1 MPENFLVTR
10 LQNIG
15 DALVFIPAVRALR
28 QAFPNAKITFL
39 GKHAGGVEI
48 MKNCPY
54 IDDTIIVKNRSLREK
69 IRLIKEFR
77 KRKIDYFIISPQDLG
92 RVPWALLGGAKKIAG
107 FPAVSNHGKISREKF
122 VSKLHIHPNYDTSR
136 TEIENCLRLVEDVID
151 DIKTNPP
158 FLKGDTGG
166 FPNIQHGSSNDEFI
180 PKSKELEFWYKEN
193 ELKSAN
199 DLLNKN
205 GINKNDKFIVSAPY
219 SKREAKNWPDERF
232 IEFFRRMNEKY
243 NAKIL
248 LIGGKAEKLKID
260 KLSNSIGEY
269 CVPVS
274 GETSLGESAAIMDK
288 AMLFFGPD
296 SGPAFIATAMKTPAV
311 ILYSAAD
318 YYRWRVPE
326 SAAPRIE
333 IFHPFPCNPC
343 KYQICPK
350 EKKCIDSISV
360 DEAWQACENC
370 WRDAVPSVLNT
381 QPRGNTRD
389 VQL

>member
-1 MPENFLVTR
+1 VPKNFLVTR

-28 QAFPNAKITFL
+28 QAYPNAKITFL
-39 GKHAGGVEI
+39 GKHDGGVEI
-48 MKNCPY
+48 LKNCPY
-54 IDDTIIVKNRSLREK
+54 IDDTIIVKNRSLVEK

-122 VSKLHIHPNYDTSR
+122 VSKIDVAPNYDTSR

-151 DIKTNPP
+151 DINTKFIPSAQAP
-158 FLKGDTGG
+158 R
-166 FPNIQHGSSNDEFI
+166 DEFI
-180 PKSKELEFWYKEN
+180 PKSRELEFWYKED
-193 ELKSAN
+193 ELQSAN
-199 DLLNKN
+199 DLLNKK
-205 GINKNDKFIVSAPY
+205 GINLNDKFVVSAPY

-232 IEFFRRMNEKY
+232 IKIFSRMNEKW

-248 LIGGKAEKLKID
+248 LIGGKAEKQRID
-260 KLSNSIGEY
+260 KLAESIGET
-269 CVPVS
+269 CISLS
-274 GETSLGESAAIMDK
+274 GETSLGECAAIMEK
-288 AMLFFGPD
+288 AILFFLPD

-311 ILYSAAD
+311 VLYSAAD

-326 SAAPRIE
+326 SATPRIE

-350 EKKCIDSISV
+350 EKKCIDSITI
-360 DEAWQACENC
+360 DEAWSKCELCMECSNE
-370 WRDAVPSVLNT
+370 DAIAAFTART
-381 QPRGNTRD
+381 QSGRNQTD
-389 VQL
+389 YNSH